1 MKHFLSIFLFV
12 MTIVLLVGTVVS
24 SVWSIYDTQS
34 YLEEHVNSGSDDSIA
49 YLGVG
54 GVGWLYGS
62 VLFIASIIGIVLSA
76 VSMRLLAWKIPR
88 TVSMISMWLFVLL
101 GVISTFIFY
110 TGVLMVWP
118 GKVDAVWGVA
128 AIVGIVLSAIAASL
142 MKLKKSKTVMI
153 VSAVLVALILL
164 LEIVLF

>member
-34 YLEEHVNSGSDDSIA
+34 YLEEHVNSGSDDNIA
-49 YLGVG
+49 YI

-110 TGVLMVWP
+110 TGVLMGWP
-118 GKVDAVWGVA
+118 GKVDAVLGVA